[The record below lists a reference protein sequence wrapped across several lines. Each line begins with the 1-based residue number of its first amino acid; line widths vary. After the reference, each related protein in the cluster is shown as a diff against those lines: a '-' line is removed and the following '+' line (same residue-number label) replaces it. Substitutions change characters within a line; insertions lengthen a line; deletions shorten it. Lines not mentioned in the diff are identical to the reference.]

1 MDKNLNNNGSIED
14 ELDQSMFN
22 LVNSHSLSYRNS
34 RANFDKNPE
43 MPKDY
48 RKGVSSSIAKS
59 NSQKRI
65 YKSNKK
71 SKDMKRKKIPK
82 SLLLLLSAGILVGGI
97 KAITLG
103 VDYFQSQ
110 VRSNELTES
119 QEKLSE
125 MSKSRN
131 TSGNIETYQQENNS
145 LQEKLLT
152 LEKQLATLS
161 EGGDVD
167 SALQQQIQALQND
180 YANSQKNLADQTS
193 KNEEIEH
200 QLDVMTA
207 KILSMKKE
215 SEENSVLLQKQQK
228 EIQDLRRKNKSLE
241 EERSQYESIQLQ
253 KEYELMTTPS
263 SSSNKQNNTK
273 QNHEDEIIIP
283 QKSTDSN
290 KSQQQQ
296 NNDTKLNDLTTRLS
310 YLKSALLQFCSQDT
324 KTQQN
329 MIPAILS
336 VVGCSQDEV
345 NKAKFGWDAN
355 HSIPFLNLFK

>member
-65 YKSNKK
+65 YKYNKK

-145 LQEKLLT
+145 LEILNSDLNNILKKYEENPNSVTQEEIKDYLKVASQLGMDLLFDKVANAYNDYGRSNDSYHIDISSENLYAKRSNSKEEYTQPYTIVHRQMVNGTNKDTVIADNPITSDYISSMIDMSDLANADDFEIKKAINSSIVSTTQINNMANYSLHYEKGLLDTNEKLV
-152 LEKQLATLS
+152 
-161 EGGDVD
+161 VD
-167 SALQQQIQALQND
+167 T
-180 YANSQKNLADQTS
+180 K
-193 KNEEIEH
+193 
-200 QLDVMTA
+200 
-207 KILSMKKE
+207 
-215 SEENSVLLQKQQK
+215 
-228 EIQDLRRKNKSLE
+228 
-241 EERSQYESIQLQ
+241 SIQ
-253 KEYELMTTPS
+253 KD
-263 SSSNKQNNTK
+263 NNITYISK
-273 QNHEDEIIIP
+273 DF
-283 QKSTDSN
+283 DD
-290 KSQQQQ
+290 
-296 NNDTKLNDLTTRLS
+296 NDR
-310 YLKSALLQFCSQDT
+310 
-324 KTQQN
+324 
-329 MIPAILS
+329 
-336 VVGCSQDEV
+336 
-345 NKAKFGWDAN
+345 
-355 HSIPFLNLFK
+355 